1 MLDAR
6 SLVTAAV
13 DYVRKNPDEV
23 VRAVVNAAGL
33 RFGVPL
39 AALRYLSAQAKLPR
53 KAPKDI
59 EIGSSPPA
67 LRIGL
72 TVDAMGTALRANAAI
87 KIDEIDLGPDALRIG
102 IRLGDVKLALIGDS
116 QSPVATLIK
125 SGALD
130 LSKPGNLV
138 KFLPK
143 RPRAIVDAE
152 DDRIVIDLMQ
162 VPAIAGNAML
172 RRLLAILTPVVNIRA
187 IETDRDHIYIALKA
201 SPSGLPRAL
210 TALRNGV

>member
-6 SLVTAAV
+6 QIVNAAV
-13 DYVRKNPDEV
+13 DYIRRNPDEIV
-23 VRAVVNAAGL
+23 KAAVNAAGL

-39 AALRYLSAQAKLPR
+39 AALRYLSSQAKLPK

-67 LRIGL
+67 LRISL
-72 TVDAMGTALRANAAI
+72 SVDAMGTPVRATAAI
-87 KIDEIDLGPDALRIG
+87 KIDEIDLSPGAMRVG
-102 IRLGDVKLALIGDS
+102 IKLSDVKLALLGESDA
-116 QSPVATLIK
+116 PVAMLIK

-143 RPRAIVDAE
+143 RPPAIVEADG
-152 DDRIVIDLMQ
+152 DRIVIDLMN
-162 VPAIAGNAML
+162 VPAISKNVLLKRA
-172 RRLLAILTPVVNIRA
+172 LAIVTPVVNVRA
-187 IETDRDHIYIALKA
+187 IETDRDHLYVALKA
-201 SPSGLPRAL
+201 SPRGLPRAL
-210 TALRNGV
+210 AALRSMV